1 MMNHQ
6 EITVNMDIFVAIPA
20 NDKKEAFD
28 VLDRLSKKEIL
39 LLALSQLPFD
49 ETEMPM
55 PTTIN

>member
-1 MMNHQ
+1 MLKHQ
-6 EITVNMDIFVAIPA
+6 EITVNLDIFVAIPVS
-20 NDKKEAFD
+20 DKKEAFE

-49 ETEMPM
+49 ESEMPM